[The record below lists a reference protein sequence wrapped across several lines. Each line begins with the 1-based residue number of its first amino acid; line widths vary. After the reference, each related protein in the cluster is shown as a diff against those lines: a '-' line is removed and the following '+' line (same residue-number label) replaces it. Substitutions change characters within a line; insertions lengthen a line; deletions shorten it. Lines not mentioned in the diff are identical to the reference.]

1 MIFQNSSS
9 SNIEKILKYRR
20 TGLLGNNEKEDKHKH
35 WLQITL
41 AVEEVVEVLF
51 DEIDDS
57 L

>member
-20 TGLLGNNEKEDKHKH
+20 TGLLGNNEKEDKH

-41 AVEEVVEVLF
+41 LAVEQVVVD

>member
-41 AVEEVVEVLF
+41 AVDEVVVV